1 MKKNSEQAHTHKKFN
16 CLLTFYFFSY
26 SDFVVKLFLLRNG
39 MGAYR
44 DLGKYEILYGKNE
57 NYIVFSFF
65 DNFIFRHL
73 NWSDFNGLKKIPIN
87 TPDFE
92 KEKNFNDALIVT
104 YWFFNR
110 ILIS

>member
-57 NYIVFSFF
+57 NYIVFFVF
-65 DNFIFRHL
+65 WQLHFPTFKLERFQWFKKN
-73 NWSDFNGLKKIPIN
+73 SDQHTRFQKR
-87 TPDFE
+87 E
-92 KEKNFNDALIVT
+92 KL
-104 YWFFNR
+104 
-110 ILIS
+110 

>member
-44 DLGKYEILYGKNE
+44 DLGKYGILYGKNE

-73 NWSDFNGLKKIPIN
+73 NWSDFNGLKKKSDQH
-87 TPDFE
+87 TGFQKRE
-92 KEKNFNDALIVT
+92 KL
-104 YWFFNR
+104 
-110 ILIS
+110 